1 MDAAAQKRAL
11 RAACR
16 QRALELP
23 AEYRQ
28 QGSEIIA
35 RAVLASAAYAQ
46 AQTLFVYVSLP
57 TEPCTLALIDRA
69 LQDGKRVCVPR
80 CRVRP
85 EMDAV
90 LIHSRAD
97 LAPDAMG
104 IPAPAA
110 GERTDPAA
118 IDLALVPCVAAGKN
132 GARLGHGGGYYDAF
146 LAGAGMAKW
155 CLCFEEMLREG
166 IPMAPRDVFMDAV
179 LTEAGLYVPSGSRGA
194 AEASARP
201 FQANKT

>member
-23 AEYRQ
+23 AEYRR
-28 QGSEIIA
+28 QGSEKIA

-104 IPAPAA
+104 IPVDNVGVKATTT
-110 GERTDPAA
+110 EH
-118 IDLALVPCVAAGKN
+118 
-132 GARLGHGGGYYDAF
+132 LG
-146 LAGAGMAKW
+146 
-155 CLCFEEMLREG
+155 FEGREEG
-166 IPMAPRDVFMDAV
+166 ISATAV
-179 LTEAGLYVPSGSRGA
+179 CLL
-194 AEASARP
+194 ARC
-201 FQANKT
+201 KGDK